1 VPRGRNADDRLAY
14 LERRLEVL
22 EAREASLP
30 ERRKHTNEEIVEIYL
45 GLLCYICEGSTEK
58 FAEFLVRNSGAPVEK
73 AEEMA
78 RMIGRILEERR
89 ALAVHRRSSRK
100 RSRRSMRSRRA
111 GSCMSHAGTGSK
123 RFMSCPSRR
132 GYAWGKR

>member
-89 ALAVHRRSSRK
+89 ALAVNPER
-100 RSRRSMRSRRA
+100 
-111 GSCMSHAGTGSK
+111 
-123 RFMSCPSRR
+123 PV
-132 GYAWGKR
+132 